1 MVESTSTVKL
11 ELVRQISVGLEITGG
26 SCSIGLVDKFVKV
39 GNVSRVMLVVMQI
52 KLVLTHDRFKG
63 IYGVGKRVLC
73 HVGSTIFALN
83 CCRCDC
89 SE

>member
-52 KLVLTHDRFKG
+52 KLMLAHDGFKG
-63 IYGVGKRVLC
+63 VYCVGKWTLYDVRRATFC
-73 HVGSTIFALN
+73 INRGSI
-83 CCRCDC
+83 
-89 SE
+89 